1 MYELF
6 LNFHRTAVAMCG
18 QDGVVFAVEK
28 LVASKLHE
36 SGANRRIFH
45 VDEHVGIAV
54 AGLLADARQ
63 LVENARNEASNFRSN
78 YGTLI
83 PLSYLSDRVAMYM
96 HAYTLYS
103 SIRPFGAALMLGST
117 EPDGPKLLVV
127 DPSGVH
133 NVSMSF
139 FSSYNPAILCSEIF
153 WSSLKESQVSE
164 RGDSP
169 TIDYASITATT
180 QVKIYFVQ

>member
-1 MYELF
+1 
-6 LNFHRTAVAMCG
+6 MCG

-28 LVASKLHE
+28 LVTSKLHE
-36 SGANRRIFH
+36 SSANRRIFH

-78 YGTLI
+78 YGTPI

-103 SIRPFGAALMLGST
+103 SIRPFGAGLMLGSI
-117 EPDGPKLLVV
+117 EPNGPKLLVV

-133 NVSMSF
+133 NVRNSCS
-139 FSSYNPAILCSEIF
+139 ILISNQLLKFRYFYILNLKGYFGCAMGKGKQAAKTELEKIKISEMFCKDLI
-153 WSSLKESQVSE
+153 KEAAKV
-164 RGDSP
+164 
-169 TIDYASITATT
+169 
-180 QVKIYFVQ
+180 